1 MPIHTPG
8 RRAGS
13 GACLRSAKKSMSGK
27 HGKSLFASLN
37 LTSMVDFMTVVVI
50 FLLMQFSASGEIL
63 FMQKDIRL
71 PDAIAGGELERVPVI
86 AISADSITLE
96 GKMVTSIGG
105 MINPDGPIVVE
116 LQPLLDQAR
125 NAWSVVN
132 PGKQFDHRI
141 LVQADQ
147 NVDFKY
153 VRKVMTT
160 CTIGQYN
167 NIMFATRRIGKPAPA
182 AAATP

>member
-13 GACLRSAKKSMSGK
+13 GAVLRMAKKAMAGK

-71 PDAIAGGELERVPVI
+71 PDAASGGELERVPVI
-86 AISADSITLE
+86 GLSADSITFE
-96 GKMVTSIGG
+96 GGIVTSLNQLNEGEVIA
-105 MINPDGPIVVE
+105 E
-116 LQPLLDQAR
+116 LQSRLDQSR
-125 NAWSVVN
+125 NAWTATN
-132 PGKQFDHRI
+132 PGKVFDHKI
-141 LVQADQ
+141 IVQADQ
-147 NVDFKY
+147 DVAFKF
-153 VRKVMTT
+153 VRRVMVT
-160 CTIGQYN
+160 CTVSQYN
-167 NIMFATRRIGKPAPA
+167 NVMFATRRVGGPVAAPPAE
-182 AAATP
+182 